1 VRAVRATAAGSEV
14 ACKRV
19 GPAVGCRCQERS
31 APSPPQL
38 QPAPPGPCN
47 RSAGRSSSSGVPS
60 SHAPHA
66 HAHAKVG
73 GSCPTWLPTAPSLPD
88 PPPAGEF
95 ARKQAKEMAKIKQ
108 GGLFTS
114 QTSSLSNYDQASH
127 PHAHRMRT
135 ACAHRVHTQHPHH
148 ICICIHVCI
157 CEQEIV
163 RMDLAAAKPPPK
175 KGAAKDEPAKP
186 VNLEL
191 SRAQGMSSQ
200 EFGVARQ
207 CERAAAP
214 RNIGVGLQGREAR
227 PGGKAGRQGRE
238 ARPGGKAGR
247 QGREARPGGKAGRQV
262 LEACSEA

>member
-1 VRAVRATAAGSEV
+1 
-14 ACKRV
+14 
-19 GPAVGCRCQERS
+19 
-31 APSPPQL
+31 
-38 QPAPPGPCN
+38 
-47 RSAGRSSSSGVPS
+47 
-60 SHAPHA
+60 
-66 HAHAKVG
+66 
-73 GSCPTWLPTAPSLPD
+73 
-88 PPPAGEF
+88 
-95 ARKQAKEMAKIKQ
+95 MAKIKQ

-148 ICICIHVCI
+148 ICICIHICI

-191 SRAQGMSSQ
+191 SRAKGMSSQ

-227 PGGKAGRQGRE
+227 PGGEAGRRGRE

-247 QGREARPGGKAGRQV
+247 QGREARPGGKAGRQSREARPGGKAGRQV